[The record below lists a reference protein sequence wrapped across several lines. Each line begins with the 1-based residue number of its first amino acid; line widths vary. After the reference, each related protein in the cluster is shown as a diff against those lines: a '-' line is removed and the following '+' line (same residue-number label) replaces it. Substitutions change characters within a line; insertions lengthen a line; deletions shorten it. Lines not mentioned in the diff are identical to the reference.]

1 MSDWPDTPPQKLR
14 RRSPPPQGAP
24 GPQQASATVGE
35 GKSEI
40 RRVTMHCRRPPVIG
54 WTPNR
59 PCMSNVTTSSGY
71 PNAQKKMGHAFPTLG
86 ACQSPW
92 CRWGGWR
99 LPGGYRGRTA
109 RIQANQSPGV
119 WKHLERDRERE
130 RERERDRRRLRWL
143 AGSGAVVV
151 AGNVPVRARISTHFR
166 KVTYCEKLTFLVQ
179 IYFYTFI
186 SLHIPLKWK
195 LPSPRFEQ
203 DTAADHK
210 WHEIGPSENLRI
222 ELVGGEL
229 LLQRCAGMAPATTW
243 ATRPGTKTRP
253 LPRHDPMG
261 HPWHGSEP
269 RRPRE
274 ALHHTSVTA

>member
-1 MSDWPDTPPQKLR
+1 MGEGKEGERDGRKNRRGNKKEERKNNGHDEYDGYGGGPSVVSDWPDTPPQTR
-14 RRSPPPQGAP
+14 RRRNPPPQGAP

-71 PNAQKKMGHAFPTLG
+71 PNAQKKIGHAFPTLG

-119 WKHLERDRERE
+119 WKHLERDREIE
-130 RERERDRRRLRWL
+130 RERER
-143 AGSGAVVV
+143 
-151 AGNVPVRARISTHFR
+151 P
-166 KVTYCEKLTFLVQ
+166 
-179 IYFYTFI
+179 
-186 SLHIPLKWK
+186 P
-195 LPSPRFEQ
+195 
-203 DTAADHK
+203 
-210 WHEIGPSENLRI
+210 
-222 ELVGGEL
+222 
-229 LLQRCAGMAPATTW
+229 
-243 ATRPGTKTRP
+243 
-253 LPRHDPMG
+253 
-261 HPWHGSEP
+261 
-269 RRPRE
+269 E
-274 ALHHTSVTA
+274 A